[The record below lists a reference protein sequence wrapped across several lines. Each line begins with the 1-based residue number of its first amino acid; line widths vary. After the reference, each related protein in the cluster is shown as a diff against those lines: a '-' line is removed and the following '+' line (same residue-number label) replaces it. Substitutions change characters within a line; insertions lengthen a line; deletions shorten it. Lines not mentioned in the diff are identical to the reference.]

1 MLTGPALISI
11 TVSMFGLPDFCEDLN
26 LKFPMFKTTAL
37 RRLCMVV
44 ALTCATALSSAC
56 APVMETH
63 GYFSKKEDLDAA
75 REGGLSQREIEMMMG
90 SPSTIAAFDPN
101 TWYYIGSI
109 TNAFAWKAPVVISRH
124 VVAIQ
129 FDEETK
135 TVKDVKEYTVLDGRV
150 IAFSDDVTP
159 TKGRELSVL
168 EQLLGNV
175 GRTSADQI
183 FDDDDGRREQ

>member
-1 MLTGPALISI
+1 
-11 TVSMFGLPDFCEDLN
+11 MFGPPDFCEDLN
-26 LKFPMFKTTAL
+26 LKFPMFKTTTFQ
-37 RRLCMVV
+37 RLFTVV

-56 APVMETH
+56 APVIETH
-63 GYFSKKEDLDAA
+63 GHFSKQADLDVIK
-75 REGGLSQREIEMMMG
+75 EGGLSQREIEMMMG

-109 TNAFAWKAPVVISRH
+109 SNAFAWRAPVVISRH

-135 TVKDVKEYTVLDGRV
+135 TVKDLKEYTILDGRIV
-150 IAFSDDVTP
+150 AFSDDVTP
-159 TKGRELSVL
+159 TKGRELSIL

-175 GRTSADQI
+175 GRTSADQV
-183 FDDDDGRREQ
+183 FDQDRNK